1 MLWKSSIKYRTE
13 YSSGRARARVS
24 ETRTVARLML
34 AAVVVSLACNATARA
49 DDIMDRQ
56 INFHIAA
63 SPLPSALIEFSSQSG
78 VQVAAADAAVS
89 NLKSNGV
96 NGTYS
101 VRAAMAML
109 LQGTGLAYSQAG
121 TGTVAIA
128 AAAPVFGTLA
138 KMGAPNGAG
147 RPSVGASAQANPNVP
162 PVAQTELPEIAVT
175 AAGLPTAEE
184 LAGNSLSQFVDHHAT
199 THDFNNPVSRN
210 LGRWRGGMQS
220 ICPATTG
227 LSANYDA
234 FVTSR
239 LRTVAEYVG
248 APVQSDPNCLDNVT
262 VVFTDNPEQAMKG
275 IVSWAEKY
283 FRRNNHFQSI
293 KRLIAYTSDHAVQGW
308 YFTTR
313 GGVRALNT
321 EIALLPVN
329 LLPIWP
335 KINPRNNGGDTNGIG
350 AAVLIVDVRKIE
362 GTPIGAIADYL
373 AVLSLSVIQS
383 PDNCDPLP
391 SILDLMSSSCGAR
404 EKPTA
409 ITAGDLAFLK
419 ALYYKNTAWGGSLSR
434 ADIEGNMMRQF
445 RLH

>member
-1 MLWKSSIKYRTE
+1 MV
-13 YSSGRARARVS
+13 SGA
-24 ETRTVARLML
+24 RTVTRLML
-34 AAVVVSLACNATARA
+34 VAVMAWHATARA
-49 DDIMDRQ
+49 DDIMDRR

-101 VRAAMAML
+101 VRAAMALL
-109 LQGTGLAYSQAG
+109 LQGTGLTYSQAG

-128 AAAPVFGTLA
+128 AAAPAFGTLA
-138 KMGAPNGAG
+138 RMGAPNGAG
-147 RPSVGASAQANPNVP
+147 RPSVDTSPQATSNIT
-162 PVAQTELPEIAVT
+162 PVGQTELPEIAVT
-175 AAGLPTAEE
+175 AARPPTDEE

-199 THDFNNPVSRN
+199 THNFTTPVSRN
-210 LGRWRGGMQS
+210 LARWRTGMQS

-227 LSANYDA
+227 LSANYNA

-239 LRTVAEYVG
+239 LRAVAEYVG
-248 APVQSDPNCLDNVT
+248 APVQSDPQCLDNVT

-283 FRRNNHFQSI
+283 FQRNNHFQAI
-293 KRLIAYTSDHAVQGW
+293 KRLIAYTSDHAIQGW

-313 GGVRALNT
+313 GGARVSNT
-321 EIALLPVN
+321 EIAALPVD

-335 KINPRNNGGDTNGIG
+335 KIFPRNDGRDTNGIG
-350 AAVLIVDVRKIE
+350 AAVLIVDVRKID

-373 AVLSLSVIQS
+373 AVLSLSVIQL
-383 PDNCDPLP
+383 PDHCDPLP

-419 ALYYKNTAWGGSLSR
+419 ALYYKNTAWGGSPSR
-434 ADIEGNMMRQF
+434 ADIEGNMMGQF
-445 RLH
+445 KLR

>member
-1 MLWKSSIKYRTE
+1 ML
-13 YSSGRARARVS
+13 V
-24 ETRTVARLML
+24 
-34 AAVVVSLACNATARA
+34 AVVAWHATARA
-49 DDIMDRQ
+49 DDIMDRK

-101 VRAAMAML
+101 VRAAMALL
-109 LQGTGLAYSQAG
+109 LQGTGLSYSQAG

-128 AAAPVFGTLA
+128 AAGPTFGTLA
-138 KMGAPNGAG
+138 RMGAPNGAG
-147 RPSVGASAQANPNVP
+147 RPSVDTSPQATPSVTSIP
-162 PVAQTELPEIAVT
+162 QTELPEIAVT
-175 AAGLPTAEE
+175 AARLPTEEE
-184 LAGNSLSQFVDHHAT
+184 LAGNSLGQFVDHHAT
-199 THDFNNPVSRN
+199 THNFTTPVDRN

-227 LSANYDA
+227 LSANYNA

-239 LRTVAEYVG
+239 LRAVAEYVG
-248 APVQSDPNCLDNVT
+248 APVQADPKCLDNVT
-262 VVFTDNPEQAMKG
+262 VVFTDNPEPAMKE

-283 FRRNNHFQSI
+283 FQRNNHYQAI
-293 KRLIAYTSDHAVQGW
+293 KRLIAYTSDHAIQGW

-313 GGVRALNT
+313 GGARASNT
-321 EIALLPVN
+321 EIALLPVD

-335 KINPRNNGGDTNGIG
+335 KIDPRNNGRDTNGIG
-350 AAVLIVDVRKIE
+350 AAVLIVDVRKID

-373 AVLSLSVIQS
+373 AVLSLSVIQA
-383 PDNCDPLP
+383 PDHCDPLP

-404 EKPTA
+404 ERPTA

-419 ALYYKNTAWGGSLSR
+419 ALYYKNTAWGGSVSR
-434 ADIEGNMMRQF
+434 ADIEANMRDQF
-445 RLH
+445 KLR

>member
-1 MLWKSSIKYRTE
+1 MV
-13 YSSGRARARVS
+13 SGA
-24 ETRTVARLML
+24 RTVTRLML
-34 AAVVVSLACNATARA
+34 VAVMAWHATARA
-49 DDIMDRQ
+49 DDIMDRR

-101 VRAAMAML
+101 VRAAMALL
-109 LQGTGLAYSQAG
+109 LQGTGLTYSQAG

-128 AAAPVFGTLA
+128 AAAPAFGTLA
-138 KMGAPNGAG
+138 RMGAPNGAG
-147 RPSVGASAQANPNVP
+147 RPSVDTSPQATSNIT
-162 PVAQTELPEIAVT
+162 PVGQTELPEIAVT
-175 AAGLPTAEE
+175 AARPPTDEE

-199 THDFNNPVSRN
+199 THNFTTPVSRN
-210 LGRWRGGMQS
+210 LARWRTGMQS

-227 LSANYDA
+227 LSANYNA

-239 LRTVAEYVG
+239 LRAVAEYVG
-248 APVQSDPNCLDNVT
+248 APVQSDRQCLDNVT

-283 FRRNNHFQSI
+283 FQRNNHFQAI
-293 KRLIAYTSDHAVQGW
+293 KRLIAYTSDHAIQGW

-313 GGVRALNT
+313 GGARVSNT
-321 EIALLPVN
+321 EIAALPVD

-335 KINPRNNGGDTNGIG
+335 KIFPRNDGRDTNGIG
-350 AAVLIVDVRKIE
+350 AAVLIVDVRKID

-373 AVLSLSVIQS
+373 AVLSLSVIQL
-383 PDNCDPLP
+383 PDHCDPLP

-419 ALYYKNTAWGGSLSR
+419 ALYYKNTAWGGSPSR
-434 ADIEGNMMRQF
+434 ADIEGNMMGQF
-445 RLH
+445 KLR

>member
-1 MLWKSSIKYRTE
+1 ML
-13 YSSGRARARVS
+13 V
-24 ETRTVARLML
+24 
-34 AAVVVSLACNATARA
+34 AVVAWHATARA

-56 INFHIAA
+56 IHFHIAA

-89 NLKSNGV
+89 NLKTNGV

-101 VRAAMAML
+101 VRAAMATL

-128 AAAPVFGTLA
+128 AAGPTFGTLA
-138 KMGAPNGAG
+138 RMGAPTGAG
-147 RPSVGASAQANPNVP
+147 RPSVDTSPQTSSFT
-162 PVAQTELPEIAVT
+162 PVAQTELPEITVT
-175 AAGLPTAEE
+175 AAGLPTEEE
-184 LAGNSLSQFVDHHAT
+184 LAGNSLSRFVDHHAT
-199 THDFNNPVSRN
+199 THNFTNPVSRN

-220 ICPATTG
+220 ICPATIG
-227 LSANYDA
+227 LSANYNA

-239 LRTVAEYVG
+239 LRAVAEYVG
-248 APVQSDPNCLDNVT
+248 APVQSDPKCLDNVT
-262 VVFTDNPEQAMKG
+262 VVFTDNPEQAMQE

-283 FRRNNHFQSI
+283 YRRNNHFQSI
-293 KRLIAYTSDHAVQGW
+293 KRLIAYTSEHAIQGW

-313 GGVRALNT
+313 GGARVSNT

-335 KINPRNNGGDTNGIG
+335 QIVQRNNGGDTNGIG
-350 AAVLIVDVRKIE
+350 AAVLIVDVRKMD

-383 PDNCDPLP
+383 PDSCDPLP

-404 EKPTA
+404 KKPTA

-419 ALYYKNTAWGGSLSR
+419 ALYYKNTAWGGSLSK
-434 ADIEGNMMRQF
+434 AAIEGNMMRQF
-445 RLH
+445 KLR

>member
-1 MLWKSSIKYRTE
+1 M
-13 YSSGRARARVS
+13 VS
-24 ETRTVARLML
+24 AAKTVTRFIL
-34 AAVVVSLACNATARA
+34 AAVVASLAWHATARA

-101 VRAAMAML
+101 VRAAMGML
-109 LQGTGLAYSQAG
+109 LQGTGLTYSQAG

-128 AAAPVFGTLA
+128 AAGPTFGTLA
-138 KMGAPNGAG
+138 RMGAPNGAG
-147 RPSVGASAQANPNVP
+147 RPSLGTSPQASPNVIP
-162 PVAQTELPEIAVT
+162 LPQTELPEITVT
-175 AAGLPTAEE
+175 APRLPTAEE

-199 THDFNNPVSRN
+199 THDFPNPVSRN

-227 LSANYDA
+227 LSADYNA

-239 LRTVAEYVG
+239 LHAVAEYVG

-283 FRRNNHFQSI
+283 FQRNNHFQSI
-293 KRLIAYTSDHAVQGW
+293 KRLIAYTSDHAIQGW

-313 GGVRALNT
+313 GGARASNT

-335 KINPRNNGGDTNGIG
+335 KIFPRNDGGDTNGIG

-373 AVLSLSVIQS
+373 SVLSLSVIQS
-383 PDNCDPLP
+383 PDHCDPLP

-434 ADIEGNMMRQF
+434 ADIEGNMMGQF
-445 RLH
+445 KLR

>member
-1 MLWKSSIKYRTE
+1 ML
-13 YSSGRARARVS
+13 SGAS
-24 ETRTVARLML
+24 TVTRLMFVAL
-34 AAVVVSLACNATARA
+34 VVWHATARA

-56 INFHIAA
+56 IHFHIAA
-63 SPLPSALIEFSSQSG
+63 APLPRALIEFSSQSG

-101 VRAAMAML
+101 VRAAMALL

-121 TGTVAIA
+121 TSTVAIA
-128 AAAPVFGTLA
+128 AAAPAFGTLA
-138 KMGAPNGAG
+138 RMGAPNGAG
-147 RPSVGASAQANPNVP
+147 RPSVDTSAPATPNAVP
-162 PVAQTELPEIAVT
+162 FPQTELPEITVT
-175 AAGLPTAEE
+175 AAVPPTEEE

-199 THDFNNPVSRN
+199 THDFPTPISRN

-227 LSANYDA
+227 LSTNYNA

-239 LRTVAEYVG
+239 LRAVAEYVG
-248 APVQSDPNCLDNVT
+248 APVQSDSKCSDNVT

-275 IVSWAEKY
+275 IVSWAQKY
-283 FRRNNHFQSI
+283 FQRNNHFQSI
-293 KRLIAYTSDHAVQGW
+293 KRLIAYTSDHAIQGW
-308 YFTTR
+308 YFTTH
-313 GGVRALNT
+313 GGARASNT
-321 EIALLPVN
+321 EIALLPVS

-335 KINPRNNGGDTNGIG
+335 KIFPRNDGGDTNGIG
-350 AAVLIVDVRKIE
+350 AAVLIVDARKIE

-383 PDNCDPLP
+383 PDHCDPLP

-419 ALYYKNTAWGGSLSR
+419 ALYYKNTVLGGSLSR
-434 ADIEGNMMRQF
+434 ADIEANMMDQF
-445 RLH
+445 KLR

>member
-1 MLWKSSIKYRTE
+1 MV
-13 YSSGRARARVS
+13 SGA
-24 ETRTVARLML
+24 RTVARLML
-34 AAVVVSLACNATARA
+34 VAMVAWHVTARA
-49 DDIMDRQ
+49 DDIMDRR

-128 AAAPVFGTLA
+128 AAGPTFGTLA
-138 KMGAPNGAG
+138 RMGTPNGAG
-147 RPSVGASAQANPNVP
+147 RPSVGASAQASPDVTSVP
-162 PVAQTELPEIAVT
+162 QTELPEIAVT
-175 AAGLPTAEE
+175 AARLPTDEE

-199 THDFNNPVSRN
+199 THNFATPVDRN

-227 LSANYDA
+227 LSANSNA

-239 LRTVAEYVG
+239 LRAVAEYVG

-283 FRRNNHFQSI
+283 FQRNNHYQSI
-293 KRLIAYTSDHAVQGW
+293 KRLIAYTSDHAIQGW

-313 GGVRALNT
+313 GGARVSNT
-321 EIALLPVN
+321 EIALLPVD

-335 KINPRNNGGDTNGIG
+335 KIDPRNDGRDTNGIG
-350 AAVLIVDVRKIE
+350 AAVLIVDARKID

-373 AVLSLSVIQS
+373 AVLSLSVIQW
-383 PDNCDPLP
+383 PDHCDPLP

-434 ADIEGNMMRQF
+434 ADIEANMMRQF
-445 RLH
+445 KLH

>member
-1 MLWKSSIKYRTE
+1 MV
-13 YSSGRARARVS
+13 SGA
-24 ETRTVARLML
+24 RTVARLML
-34 AAVVVSLACNATARA
+34 AAVVASLAWHATARA

-56 INFHIAA
+56 INFHIGA

-96 NGTYS
+96 SGTYS
-101 VRAAMAML
+101 VRAALGML

-121 TGTVAIA
+121 TRTVAIA
-128 AAAPVFGTLA
+128 AAGPTLGTLA
-138 KMGAPNGAG
+138 RMGATAGAG
-147 RPSVGASAQANPNVP
+147 RPSLSTSAAIPDAIP
-162 PVAQTELPEIAVT
+162 IAQTELPEIGVT
-175 AAGLPTAEE
+175 AAAPPTDAQ
-184 LAGNSLSQFVDHHAT
+184 LAGNSLGQFIDHHAT
-199 THDFNNPVSRN
+199 THDFSNPVSRN

-227 LSANYDA
+227 LSVNYNA

-239 LRTVAEYVG
+239 LRAVAEYVG
-248 APVQSDPNCLDNVT
+248 APLQSEPKCLDNVT
-262 VVFTDNPEQAMKG
+262 IVFTDNPDEAMKG
-275 IVSWAEKY
+275 IVNWAEKY
-283 FRRNNHFQSI
+283 FIRNNRFQSI
-293 KRLIAYTSDHAVQGW
+293 KRLIAYTNDHAIQGW
-308 YFTTR
+308 YFTT
-313 GGVRALNT
+313 GGGARALNT

-335 KINPRNNGGDTNGIG
+335 QIKPLNNGGDTNGIG
-350 AAVLIVDVRKIE
+350 AAVLVVDVRRIE

-373 AVLSLSVIQS
+373 AVLALSVIQS
-383 PDNCDPLP
+383 PDHCDPLP

-419 ALYYKNTAWGGSLSR
+419 ALYYKNTGLGTSPSR
-434 ADIEGNMMRQF
+434 AGIEADMMGQF
-445 RLH
+445 KR

>member
-1 MLWKSSIKYRTE
+1 MV
-13 YSSGRARARVS
+13 SGA
-24 ETRTVARLML
+24 RTVTRLIL
-34 AAVVVSLACNATARA
+34 VAVMAWHATARA
-49 DDIMDRQ
+49 DDIMDRR

-128 AAAPVFGTLA
+128 AAGPTFGTLA
-138 KMGAPNGAG
+138 RMGAPNGAG
-147 RPSVGASAQANPNVP
+147 RPSVDTSPQATPNATPVP
-162 PVAQTELPEIAVT
+162 QTELPEIAVT
-175 AAGLPTAEE
+175 APGLPTDEE

-199 THDFNNPVSRN
+199 THNFTTPVSRN

-227 LSANYDA
+227 LSGGYNA

-239 LRTVAEYVG
+239 LRAVAEYVG
-248 APVQSDPNCLDNVT
+248 APVQSDPKCLDNVT

-283 FRRNNHFQSI
+283 FQRNNHFQSI
-293 KRLIAYTSDHAVQGW
+293 KRLIAYTSEHAIQGW

-313 GGVRALNT
+313 GGARASNT
-321 EIALLPVN
+321 EIAVLPVN

-335 KINPRNNGGDTNGIG
+335 KIDPRNDGRDTNGIG
-350 AAVLIVDVRKIE
+350 AAVLIVDVRRIE

-383 PDNCDPLP
+383 PDHCDPLP

-434 ADIEGNMMRQF
+434 ADIEANMMGQF
-445 RLH
+445 KLR

>member
-1 MLWKSSIKYRTE
+1 MV
-13 YSSGRARARVS
+13 SGA
-24 ETRTVARLML
+24 RTVARLML
-34 AAVVVSLACNATARA
+34 TVVVASLAWHATARA

-56 INFHIAA
+56 INFHIGA

-101 VRAAMAML
+101 VRAAMGML

-121 TGTVAIA
+121 TGTLAIA
-128 AAAPVFGTLA
+128 AAGPKFGTLA
-138 KMGAPNGAG
+138 RMGAPNGAG
-147 RPSVGASAQANPNVP
+147 RPSLGTSPQASPNVI
-162 PVAQTELPEIAVT
+162 PVPQTELPEITVT
-175 AAGLPTAEE
+175 AAGLPTDEE
-184 LAGNSLSQFVDHHAT
+184 LAGNSLGQFVDHHAT
-199 THDFNNPVSRN
+199 THSLTDPVSGN

-227 LSANYDA
+227 LSANYNA

-239 LRTVAEYVG
+239 LRAVAEYVG
-248 APVQSDPNCLDNVT
+248 APVQSDPKCLDNVT

-275 IVSWAEKY
+275 IVSWAAKY
-283 FRRNNHFQSI
+283 FIRKNRFESI
-293 KRLIAYTSDHAVQGW
+293 KRLIAYTNDHAIQGW

-313 GGVRALNT
+313 GGARVLNT
-321 EIALLPVN
+321 ESALLLVN

-335 KINPRNNGGDTNGIG
+335 QIEQRNNGGDTNGIG
-350 AAVLIVDVRKIE
+350 AAVLIVDVRRIE

-373 AVLSLSVIQS
+373 AVLALSVIQS
-383 PDNCDPLP
+383 PDHCDPLP

-419 ALYYKNTAWGGSLSR
+419 ALYYKNTGLGPSMSR
-434 ADIEGNMMRQF
+434 AAIQDNMTRQF
-445 RLH
+445 QLR

>member
-1 MLWKSSIKYRTE
+1 MV
-13 YSSGRARARVS
+13 SGA
-24 ETRTVARLML
+24 RTVARLML
-34 AAVVVSLACNATARA
+34 TAVLASLAWHGTARA
-49 DDIMDRQ
+49 DDILDRQ

-63 SPLPSALIEFSSQSG
+63 SPLPGALIEFSSQSG

-101 VRAAMAML
+101 VRAAMGML

-128 AAAPVFGTLA
+128 AAGPTFGTLA
-138 KMGAPNGAG
+138 RMGAPNGAG
-147 RPSVGASAQANPNVP
+147 RPSLGTSAQASSSVIPDP
-162 PVAQTELPEIAVT
+162 QTALPEITVT
-175 AAGLPTAEE
+175 AAGLPSDEQ
-184 LAGNSLSQFVDHHAT
+184 LAGNSLGQFVDHHAT
-199 THDFNNPVSRN
+199 THNFTDPVIGN

-227 LSANYDA
+227 LSANYNA

-239 LRTVAEYVG
+239 LRAVAEYVG
-248 APVQSDPNCLDNVT
+248 APVQSDPKCLDNVT
-262 VVFTDNPEQAMKG
+262 VVFTDNPEQAMKA
-275 IVSWAEKY
+275 IVSWAAKY
-283 FRRNNHFQSI
+283 FIRKNRFESI
-293 KRLIAYTSDHAVQGW
+293 KRLIAYTNDHAIQGW

-313 GGVRALNT
+313 GGARALTT
-321 EIALLPVN
+321 ESALLPVN
-329 LLPIWP
+329 LLPVWP
-335 KINPRNNGGDTNGIG
+335 QIELRNSGGDTNGIG
-350 AAVLIVDVRKIE
+350 AAVLIVDVRRIE

-373 AVLSLSVIQS
+373 AVLALSVIQS
-383 PDNCDPLP
+383 PDHCDPLP

-419 ALYYKNTAWGGSLSR
+419 ALYYKNTGLGPSMSR
-434 ADIEGNMMRQF
+434 AAIQDNMTRQF
-445 RLH
+445 QLR

>member
-1 MLWKSSIKYRTE
+1 MLWKSSIQERTE
-13 YSSGRARARVS
+13 CSSGRALAMGS
-24 ETRTVARLML
+24 GARTVAWLIL
-34 AAVVVSLACNATARA
+34 VAAVAWHATARA
-49 DDIMDRQ
+49 DDIMDRR
-56 INFHIAA
+56 INFHIPA
-63 SPLPSALIEFSSQSG
+63 SPLSSALVEFSSQSG

-101 VRAAMAML
+101 VRAAMTML

-121 TGTVAIA
+121 PGTVAIA
-128 AAAPVFGTLA
+128 AAGPAFGTLA
-138 KMGAPNGAG
+138 RMGAPNGAG
-147 RPSVGASAQANPNVP
+147 RPSVDTSAQATANVT
-162 PVAQTELPEIAVT
+162 PVTQTGLPQIAVT
-175 AAGLPTAEE
+175 PAGPPSEE
-184 LAGNSLSQFVDHHAT
+184 QLAGNNLSQFIDHHAT
-199 THDFNNPVSRN
+199 THNFTNPVSRN
-210 LGRWRGGMQS
+210 LARWRGGLQS
-220 ICPATTG
+220 ICAATTG
-227 LSANYDA
+227 LSANYNA

-239 LRTVAEYVG
+239 LRAVAEYVG
-248 APVQSDPNCLDNVT
+248 APVQSDPQCLDNVT

-293 KRLIAYTSDHAVQGW
+293 KRLIAYTSDHAIQGW
-308 YFTTR
+308 YFTTH
-313 GGVRALNT
+313 GGARVLNT
-321 EIALLPVN
+321 EIALLPVT

-335 KINPRNNGGDTNGIG
+335 KIDPRNNGGDTNGIG

-362 GTPIGAIADYL
+362 GTSIGAIADYL

-383 PDNCDPLP
+383 PGHCDPLP

-434 ADIEGNMMRQF
+434 AAIEANMMGQF
-445 RLH
+445 KLR

>member
-1 MLWKSSIKYRTE
+1 MA
-13 YSSGRARARVS
+13 SGA
-24 ETRTVARLML
+24 RTVTRLML
-34 AAVVVSLACNATARA
+34 VAAVAWHTTARA

-63 SPLPSALIEFSSQSG
+63 SPLPNALIEFSSQSG

-89 NLKSNGV
+89 NLKSNSV

-128 AAAPVFGTLA
+128 AARPTFGTLA
-138 KMGAPNGAG
+138 RMGAPNGAG
-147 RPSVGASAQANPNVP
+147 RPAVDTSPRATANVTPVP
-162 PVAQTELPEIAVT
+162 QTELPEIAVT
-175 AAGLPTAEE
+175 AARLPTDAE

-199 THDFNNPVSRN
+199 THNFTTPVDRN

-220 ICPATTG
+220 ICPATAG
-227 LSANYDA
+227 LSANYNA

-239 LRTVAEYVG
+239 LRAVAEYVG
-248 APVQSDPNCLDNVT
+248 APVQSDPKCLDNVT

-283 FRRNNHFQSI
+283 FQRNNHFQAI
-293 KRLIAYTSDHAVQGW
+293 KRLIAYTSDHAIQGW
-308 YFTTR
+308 YFTTH
-313 GGVRALNT
+313 GGARASNT
-321 EIALLPVN
+321 EIALLPVS

-335 KINPRNNGGDTNGIG
+335 KIFPRNDGGDTNGIG

-373 AVLSLSVIQS
+373 AVLSLSVIQL
-383 PDNCDPLP
+383 PDHCDPLP

-419 ALYYKNTAWGGSLSR
+419 ALYYKNTVLGGSLSR
-434 ADIEGNMMRQF
+434 ADIEANMMRQF
-445 RLH
+445 NRH

>member
-1 MLWKSSIKYRTE
+1 MVF
-13 YSSGRARARVS
+13 GA
-24 ETRTVARLML
+24 RTVTRLML
-34 AAVVVSLACNATARA
+34 VAVVAWHATARA
-49 DDIMDRQ
+49 DDIMDRR

-89 NLKSNGV
+89 NLKSNAV

-121 TGTVAIA
+121 IATVAIA
-128 AAAPVFGTLA
+128 AAAPTFGTLA
-138 KMGAPNGAG
+138 RMGAPNGAG
-147 RPSVGASAQANPNVP
+147 RPSVGASAQASPDVTFVP
-162 PVAQTELPEIAVT
+162 QTELPEIAVT
-175 AAGLPTAEE
+175 AARLPTDEE

-199 THDFNNPVSRN
+199 THNFATPVDRN

-227 LSANYDA
+227 LSTNYNA

-239 LRTVAEYVG
+239 LRAVAEYVG

-262 VVFTDNPEQAMKG
+262 VVFTDNPDQAMKG
-275 IVSWAEKY
+275 MVSWAEKY
-283 FRRNNHFQSI
+283 FQRNNHYQAI
-293 KRLIAYTSDHAVQGW
+293 KRLIAYTSDHAIQGW

-313 GGVRALNT
+313 GGARVSNT

-335 KINPRNNGGDTNGIG
+335 KIDPRNDGRDTDGIG
-350 AAVLIVDVRKIE
+350 AAVLIVDSRKID

-383 PDNCDPLP
+383 PDHCDPLP

-434 ADIEGNMMRQF
+434 ADIETNMRGQF
-445 RLH
+445 KLR

>member
-1 MLWKSSIKYRTE
+1 MV
-13 YSSGRARARVS
+13 SGARI
-24 ETRTVARLML
+24 VAWLML
-34 AAVVVSLACNATARA
+34 VAVMTWHGTARA

-56 INFHIAA
+56 IHFHIPA
-63 SPLPSALIEFSSQSG
+63 SPLPSALIEFSTQSG

-101 VRAAMAML
+101 VRAALGML

-128 AAAPVFGTLA
+128 AAGPTFGTLA
-138 KMGAPNGAG
+138 RMGAPTGAG
-147 RPSVGASAQANPNVP
+147 RPSVDTSPPATANPTPVP
-162 PVAQTELPEIAVT
+162 QTELPEIAVT
-175 AAGLPTAEE
+175 AARPPTDQE
-184 LAGNSLSQFVDHHAT
+184 LAGNSLGQFVDHHAT
-199 THDFNNPVSRN
+199 THNFTTPVDRN

-227 LSANYDA
+227 LSANYNA

-239 LRTVAEYVG
+239 LRAVAEYVG
-248 APVQSDPNCLDNVT
+248 APLQSDPNCLDNVT

-283 FRRNNHFQSI
+283 FQRNNHFQSI
-293 KRLIAYTSDHAVQGW
+293 KRLIAYTNDHAIQGW

-313 GGVRALNT
+313 AGARVSNT

-335 KINPRNNGGDTNGIG
+335 KIFPRNNGGDTNGIG

-373 AVLSLSVIQS
+373 AVLSLSVIQL
-383 PDNCDPLP
+383 PDHCDPLP

-419 ALYYKNTAWGGSLSR
+419 ALYYKNTAWGGSVSR
-434 ADIEGNMMRQF
+434 ADIEANMMGQF
-445 RLH
+445 KLR

>member
-1 MLWKSSIKYRTE
+1 M
-13 YSSGRARARVS
+13 VS
-24 ETRTVARLML
+24 AAKTVTRFIL
-34 AAVVVSLACNATARA
+34 AAVVASLAWHATARA

-101 VRAAMAML
+101 VRAAMGML
-109 LQGTGLAYSQAG
+109 LQGTGLTYSQAG

-128 AAAPVFGTLA
+128 AAGPTFGTLA
-138 KMGAPNGAG
+138 RMGAPNGAG
-147 RPSVGASAQANPNVP
+147 RPSLGTSPQASPNVIP
-162 PVAQTELPEIAVT
+162 LPQTELPEITVT
-175 AAGLPTAEE
+175 APRLPTAEE

-199 THDFNNPVSRN
+199 THDFPNPVSRN

-227 LSANYDA
+227 LSADYNA

-239 LRTVAEYVG
+239 LHAVAEYVG

-283 FRRNNHFQSI
+283 FQRNNHFQSI
-293 KRLIAYTSDHAVQGW
+293 KRLIAYTSDHAIQGW

-313 GGVRALNT
+313 GGARASNT

-335 KINPRNNGGDTNGIG
+335 KIFPRNDGGDTNGIG

-383 PDNCDPLP
+383 PDHCDPLP

-434 ADIEGNMMRQF
+434 ADIEGNMMGQF
-445 RLH
+445 KLR

>member
-1 MLWKSSIKYRTE
+1 MV
-13 YSSGRARARVS
+13 SGA
-24 ETRTVARLML
+24 RTVARLML
-34 AAVVVSLACNATARA
+34 VAMVAWHVTARA
-49 DDIMDRQ
+49 DDIMDRR

-89 NLKSNGV
+89 NLNSNGV

-128 AAAPVFGTLA
+128 AAGPTFGTLA
-138 KMGAPNGAG
+138 RMGTPNGAG
-147 RPSVGASAQANPNVP
+147 RPSVGASAQASPDVTSVP
-162 PVAQTELPEIAVT
+162 QTELPEIAVT
-175 AAGLPTAEE
+175 AARLPTDEE

-199 THDFNNPVSRN
+199 THNFATPVDRN

-227 LSANYDA
+227 LSANSNA

-239 LRTVAEYVG
+239 LRAVAEYVG

-283 FRRNNHFQSI
+283 FQRNNHYQSI
-293 KRLIAYTSDHAVQGW
+293 KRLIAYTSDHAIQGW

-313 GGVRALNT
+313 GGARVSNT

-335 KINPRNNGGDTNGIG
+335 KIDPRNDGRDTNGIG
-350 AAVLIVDVRKIE
+350 AAVLIVDARKID

-373 AVLSLSVIQS
+373 AVLSLSVIQW
-383 PDNCDPLP
+383 PDHCDPLP

-434 ADIEGNMMRQF
+434 ADIEANMMRQF
-445 RLH
+445 KLH

>member
-1 MLWKSSIKYRTE
+1 MV
-13 YSSGRARARVS
+13 SGARIV
-24 ETRTVARLML
+24 TWLML
-34 AAVVVSLACNATARA
+34 VAVMAWHGTARA

-56 INFHIAA
+56 IHFHIPA
-63 SPLPSALIEFSSQSG
+63 SPLPSALIEFSTQSG

-128 AAAPVFGTLA
+128 AAGPTFGTLA
-138 KMGAPNGAG
+138 RMGAPNGAG
-147 RPSVGASAQANPNVP
+147 RPSVDTSSQATVNVT
-162 PVAQTELPEIAVT
+162 PVPQTELPEIAVT
-175 AAGLPTAEE
+175 AARLPTDEE
-184 LAGNSLSQFVDHHAT
+184 LAGNGLRQFVDHHAT
-199 THDFNNPVSRN
+199 THNFTTPVDRN

-220 ICPATTG
+220 ICPTTTG
-227 LSANYDA
+227 LSANYNA

-239 LRTVAEYVG
+239 LRAVAQYVG

-283 FRRNNHFQSI
+283 FQRNNHFQSI
-293 KRLIAYTSDHAVQGW
+293 KRLIAYTSDHAIQGW

-313 GGVRALNT
+313 AGARASNT

-335 KINPRNNGGDTNGIG
+335 KIFPRNNGGDTNGIG

-373 AVLSLSVIQS
+373 AVLSLSVIQT
-383 PDNCDPLP
+383 PDHCDPLP
-391 SILDLMSSSCGAR
+391 SILDLVSSSCGAR

-434 ADIEGNMMRQF
+434 ADIEANMMHQF
-445 RLH
+445 KLR

>member
-1 MLWKSSIKYRTE
+1 MV
-13 YSSGRARARVS
+13 SGA
-24 ETRTVARLML
+24 RTVARLML
-34 AAVVVSLACNATARA
+34 TAVVASLAWQGTARA
-49 DDIMDRQ
+49 DDILDRQ

-101 VRAAMAML
+101 VRAAMSML

-128 AAAPVFGTLA
+128 AAGPTFGTLA
-138 KMGAPNGAG
+138 RMGAPNGAG
-147 RPSVGASAQANPNVP
+147 RPSLGTSLQASSSVIPDP
-162 PVAQTELPEIAVT
+162 QTALPEITVT
-175 AAGLPTAEE
+175 AAGLPTDEQ
-184 LAGNSLSQFVDHHAT
+184 LAGNSLGQFVDHHAT
-199 THDFNNPVSRN
+199 THNFTDPVIGN

-227 LSANYDA
+227 LSANYNA

-239 LRTVAEYVG
+239 LRAVAEYVG
-248 APVQSDPNCLDNVT
+248 APVQSDPKCLDNVT
-262 VVFTDNPEQAMKG
+262 VVFTDNPEQAMKA
-275 IVSWAEKY
+275 IVSWAAKY
-283 FRRNNHFQSI
+283 FIRKNRFESI
-293 KRLIAYTSDHAVQGW
+293 KRLIAYTNDHVIQGW

-313 GGVRALNT
+313 GGARALTT
-321 EIALLPVN
+321 ESALLPVN
-329 LLPIWP
+329 LLPVWP
-335 KINPRNNGGDTNGIG
+335 QIELRNSGGDTNGIG
-350 AAVLIVDVRKIE
+350 AAVLIVDVRRIE

-373 AVLSLSVIQS
+373 AVLALSVIQS
-383 PDNCDPLP
+383 PDHCDPLP

-419 ALYYKNTAWGGSLSR
+419 ALYYKNTGLGPSMSR
-434 ADIEGNMMRQF
+434 AAIQDNMTRQF
-445 RLH
+445 QLR

>member
-1 MLWKSSIKYRTE
+1 MV
-13 YSSGRARARVS
+13 SGA
-24 ETRTVARLML
+24 RTVARLML
-34 AAVVVSLACNATARA
+34 VAVVAWHATARA

-63 SPLPSALIEFSSQSG
+63 SPLPRALIEFSSQSG

-96 NGTYS
+96 NGTYT

-121 TGTVAIA
+121 AGTVAIA
-128 AAAPVFGTLA
+128 AAGPTFGTLA
-138 KMGAPNGAG
+138 RMGAPNGAG
-147 RPSVGASAQANPNVP
+147 RPSVDTSSQATADVT
-162 PVAQTELPEIAVT
+162 PVSQTELPEIAVT
-175 AAGLPTAEE
+175 AARPPTDAE

-199 THDFNNPVSRN
+199 THDFTTTVSRN

-227 LSANYDA
+227 LSANYNA

-239 LRTVAEYVG
+239 LRAVAEYVG

-262 VVFTDNPEQAMKG
+262 VVFTDNPEQAMQG

-283 FRRNNHFQSI
+283 FQRNNHFQAI
-293 KRLIAYTSDHAVQGW
+293 KRLVAYTNDHAIQGW

-313 GGVRALNT
+313 GGARVSNT

-335 KINPRNNGGDTNGIG
+335 KIFPRNGGGDTNGIG
-350 AAVLIVDVRKIE
+350 AAVLIVDVRKIV

-373 AVLSLSVIQS
+373 AVMSMSVIQL
-383 PDNCDPLP
+383 PDHCDPLP

-419 ALYYKNTAWGGSLSR
+419 ALYYKNTAWGGSVSR
-434 ADIEGNMMRQF
+434 TDIEANMLEQF
-445 RLH
+445 KVR

>member
-1 MLWKSSIKYRTE
+1 M
-13 YSSGRARARVS
+13 VS
-24 ETRTVARLML
+24 AAKTVMRFIL
-34 AAVVVSLACNATARA
+34 AAVVASLAWHATARA

-101 VRAAMAML
+101 VRAAMGML
-109 LQGTGLAYSQAG
+109 LQGTGLTYSQAG

-128 AAAPVFGTLA
+128 AAGPTFGTLA
-138 KMGAPNGAG
+138 RMGAPNGAG
-147 RPSVGASAQANPNVP
+147 RPSLGTSPQASPNVIP
-162 PVAQTELPEIAVT
+162 LPQTELPEITVT
-175 AAGLPTAEE
+175 APRLPTAEE

-199 THDFNNPVSRN
+199 THDFPNPVGRN
-210 LGRWRGGMQS
+210 LGRWRGGMQN

-227 LSANYDA
+227 LSADYNA

-239 LRTVAEYVG
+239 LHAVAEYVG

-283 FRRNNHFQSI
+283 FQRNNHFQSI
-293 KRLIAYTSDHAVQGW
+293 KRLIAYTSDHAIQGW

-313 GGVRALNT
+313 GGARASNT

-335 KINPRNNGGDTNGIG
+335 KIFPRNDGGDTNGIG

-383 PDNCDPLP
+383 PDHCDPLP

-434 ADIEGNMMRQF
+434 ADIEGNMMGQF
-445 RLH
+445 KLR

>member
-1 MLWKSSIKYRTE
+1 MV
-13 YSSGRARARVS
+13 SG
-24 ETRTVARLML
+24 TRTVTRLML
-34 AAVVVSLACNATARA
+34 TAVLASLAWHATARA

-56 INFHIAA
+56 INFHIGA

-89 NLKSNGV
+89 NLQSNGV

-101 VRAAMAML
+101 VRAAMGML
-109 LQGTGLAYSQAG
+109 LQGTGLTYSQAG
-121 TGTVAIA
+121 TRTIAIA
-128 AAAPVFGTLA
+128 AAGPTFGTLA
-138 KMGAPNGAG
+138 RMGAPNGAG
-147 RPSVGASAQANPNVP
+147 RPSLGASAQTNPNVTP
-162 PVAQTELPEIAVT
+162 APQTELPEIAVT
-175 AAGLPTAEE
+175 AAGLPTDEQ
-184 LAGNSLSQFVDHHAT
+184 LAGNSLGQFVDHHAT

-220 ICPATTG
+220 ICSATTG
-227 LSANYDA
+227 LSANYNA

-239 LRTVAEYVG
+239 LRAVAEYVG
-248 APVQSDPNCLDNVT
+248 APVQSDPKCLDNVT

-293 KRLIAYTSDHAVQGW
+293 RRLIAYTNDHAIQGW

-313 GGVRALNT
+313 GGARALNT
-321 EIALLPVN
+321 EIALLPLN

-335 KINPRNNGGDTNGIG
+335 KIDPRNNGGDTNGIG
-350 AAVLIVDVRKIE
+350 AAVLVVDVRRIE

-373 AVLSLSVIQS
+373 AVLALSVIQS
-383 PDNCDPLP
+383 PDHCDPLP

-419 ALYYKNTAWGGSLSR
+419 ALYYKDTGLGSSPSR
-434 ADIEGNMMRQF
+434 AGIEANMMSQFKNRQ
-445 RLH
+445 